1 MIKGVFKI
9 FLNLLGLALLF
20 VQLEGAAPVKIVKI
34 SFFPDEDAFVKY
46 DYSLGKMG
54 SFDFLNNEIY
64 YCSGDLHEV
73 FNIDLSGKLLRK
85 FGRKGQGPGEFI
97 GPSSL
102 RISADH
108 IYIYD
113 TGNGRFQIF
122 SLDGIY
128 ERQFKIPIKVYDYKI
143 SSGQLFVLKSNPQPN
158 DQNVIYPISIYGN
171 EGEKDKEISA
181 APFKQ
186 IKNNDELKAN
196 NVLSIQIYKNQIHC
210 LQKYGTNYRI
220 YDLQGKL
227 MKDFDLEINPISLP
241 ERKNM
246 KGWLWAFHAF
256 CVDDDRI
263 YASCALTGNVSIYV
277 FDLDGRLLEIYRS
290 PLSPDEK
297 YACDELRAVT
307 INGKKYLLMLF
318 RLPDCNFGMF
328 EVD

>member
-1 MIKGVFKI
+1 MQKSKLRII
-9 FLNLLGLALLF
+9 LSLLGLAYLYIHLD
-20 VQLEGAAPVKIVKI
+20 GAAPVKIVKI
-34 SFFPDEDAFVKY
+34 SFFPNEDALLKY
-46 DYSLGKMG
+46 DYSLGERG
-54 SFDFLNNEIY
+54 SFDFYKNEIY
-64 YCSGDLHEV
+64 YCSGDQNEAFH
-73 FNIDLSGKLLRK
+73 IDLNGKLLRK

-102 RISADH
+102 RIAADH

-122 SLDGIY
+122 SLDGKY
-128 ERQFKIPIKVYDYKI
+128 ERQFKIPIQVYDYKI

-158 DQNVIYPISIYGN
+158 DRNVIYPISIYGN

-181 APFKQ
+181 APFNKT
-186 IKNNDELKAN
+186 KYTEELKAN
-196 NVLSIQIYKNQIHC
+196 NVLSMQIYKNQIHC

-227 MKDFDLEINPISLP
+227 IKDFDLEINPISLP
-241 ERKNM
+241 ERNNM

-256 CVDDDRI
+256 CVDDNRI

-277 FDLDGRLLEIYRS
+277 FNLDGRLLEIYRS
-290 PLSPDEK
+290 PMSPDEK
-297 YACDELRAVT
+297 YACDELKVIT
-307 INGKKYLLMLF
+307 TNGKKYLLMLF

-328 EVD
+328 GID